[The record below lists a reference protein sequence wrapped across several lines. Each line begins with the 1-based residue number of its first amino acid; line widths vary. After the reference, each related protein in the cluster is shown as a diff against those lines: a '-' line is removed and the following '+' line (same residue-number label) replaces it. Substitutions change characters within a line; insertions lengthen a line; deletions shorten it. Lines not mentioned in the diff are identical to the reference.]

1 MPAKRHKTLSDEVEV
16 QVPGRKLK
24 YRISVT
30 CPSGKT
36 PSPPGKR
43 WYLHR
48 TRTEYADRRYASWRA
63 AQKARRDVAR
73 AWPTC
78 TVKIVPSLEYLG
90 RRKRRR

>member
-1 MPAKRHKTLSDEVEV
+1 MEVR
-16 QVPGRKLK
+16 VPERKLK
-24 YRISVT
+24 YRISVA

-36 PSPPGKR
+36 PSPPGWR
-43 WYLHR
+43 RYAHR
-48 TRTEYADRRYASWRA
+48 PRTEYADRRYASWQA

-90 RRKRRR
+90 RRRKARR